1 MCGIRGGD
9 LANAVRTGENSFRS
23 LHGTDV
29 WEWRADHPEESA
41 IFDEAMTSLTAA
53 SNAAILAAYDFG
65 RLGRSSTSAV
75 GTGPFSL
82 RYSRRIRR
90 VAASSSTRSTSSA
103 GPSRSC
109 RRRHAS
115 TTLAANATPCSR
127 PSRPRLPERARALPV
142 RGQGSSHL
150 ESFDNR
156 DETSRPRK
164 RTAGATREEFVMEYH
179 RKQAKA
185 LVRAYRA
192 GEQDAVRRVDAV
204 LGGRAQQRFLLSDAQ
219 HVVAREQGHRS
230 WQELKRAHDDAPEW
244 VDGEEV
250 LVPTDLVYAPDEPV
264 DIVVRKRGWRFD
276 ISDGARAV
284 ELAGRPDG
292 WQDVAEQVVETYWI
306 NVNRRGVV
314 FVQSNEYRLEWLI
327 GRVAECSVVLYQ
339 ELLERS

>member
-1 MCGIRGGD
+1 
-9 LANAVRTGENSFRS
+9 VQ
-23 LHGTDV
+23 V
-29 WEWRADHPEESA
+29 
-41 IFDEAMTSLTAA
+41 
-53 SNAAILAAYDFG
+53 
-65 RLGRSSTSAV
+65 
-75 GTGPFSL
+75 
-82 RYSRRIRR
+82 
-90 VAASSSTRSTSSA
+90 
-103 GPSRSC
+103 
-109 RRRHAS
+109 
-115 TTLAANATPCSR
+115 
-127 PSRPRLPERARALPV
+127 
-142 RGQGSSHL
+142 
-150 ESFDNR
+150 DNR

-192 GEQDAVRRVDAV
+192 GKQDAVRRVDAV

-230 WQELKRAHDDAPEW
+230 WQELKRAHDDAAEW

-264 DIVVRKRGWRFD
+264 EIVVRKRGWRFD

-284 ELAGRPDG
+284 ELSGRPDG
-292 WQDVAEQVVETYWI
+292 WQDVAEQVVETYRI